1 MIMIKKEETLPPSR
15 VSTQKSVQLV
25 TLLKWLVA
33 GALGLMLYFA
43 HMAFVP
49 VALAL
54 LASLVL
60 SGPVEGL
67 HSWHVPRAVS
77 AAVILIALLGGV
89 VALGNFFSE
98 PAQQWFNS
106 APHTIRIIEKKFRP
120 VAQVMARID
129 SIRNSAGSIGA
140 SPKPGAAPAAAPAP
154 APEETP
160 ISLIDALRGVVVS
173 FATVVIL
180 TLFLL
185 AGGPPMLARMA
196 GAFASDVKRDHI
208 IMVIEEVRRE
218 VGRFYATSTLINIG
232 LGLATGFVM
241 MWCGMPNPFLWGTL
255 AAVLNFIP
263 YAGPTTTLLV
273 LTLVAVVSFEGLGQ
287 VLVVA
292 GSFLALTT
300 VEGQFVQPLLVGR
313 RLKLNPMLVFL
324 ALWFGGLFW
333 GIPGIILATPSLAA
347 LKVIAAHS
355 RGGGPLL
362 NFLSPH
368 TEAEDDEMER
378 EVDSVSVAA
387 GVPETR
393 PLPPAA

>member
-1 MIMIKKEETLPPSR
+1 MIKKEEVLPPR
-15 VSTQKSVQLV
+15 VGTQKSVQLV

-33 GALGLMLYFA
+33 GALGLLLYFA

-67 HSWHVPRAVS
+67 HAWHVPRALS
-77 AAVILIALLGGV
+77 AAVLLIALLGAV
-89 VALGNFFSE
+89 VALGNLFSE

-106 APHTIRIIEKKFRP
+106 APHTIRVVEKKFRP

-129 SIRNSAGSIGA
+129 SIRNSAGNIGSTA
-140 SPKPGAAPAAAPAP
+140 KPGTPQAAAP

-180 TLFLL
+180 SLFLL

-196 GAFASDVKRDHI
+196 GAFASDIKRDHI

-218 VGRFYATSTLINIG
+218 VGRFYATSTLINVG
-232 LGLATGFVM
+232 LGIATGFVM
-241 MWCGMPNPFLWGTL
+241 MWCGMPNPFLWGTV

-263 YAGPTTTLLV
+263 YAGPTATLLV

-287 VLVVA
+287 VLAVA

-355 RGGGPLL
+355 RGGEPLL

-368 TEAEDDEMER
+368 TEAEDDAIEL
-378 EVDSVSVAA
+378 EVDTVSVAA
-387 GVPETR
+387 GVPEAG